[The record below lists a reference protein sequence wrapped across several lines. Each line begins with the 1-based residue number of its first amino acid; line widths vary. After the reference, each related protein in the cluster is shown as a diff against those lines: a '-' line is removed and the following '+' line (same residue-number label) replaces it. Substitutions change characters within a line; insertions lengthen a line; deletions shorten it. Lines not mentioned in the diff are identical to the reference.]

1 MRQSRRGCRNS
12 QAKGPVLDGTLESRK
27 APKKQSGYRRIF
39 QVSDRGMDRYQ
50 KYLFVPLFLFIKVN
64 AMYLHNC
71 FDDHESVD
79 KTCVAC
85 FINYQN
91 RGQKTILNR
100 KEEKDENRH

>member
-1 MRQSRRGCRNS
+1 MTE
-12 QAKGPVLDGTLESRK
+12 AWTDTK
-27 APKKQSGYRRIF
+27 
-39 QVSDRGMDRYQ
+39 VS
-50 KYLFVPLFLFIKVN
+50 VCTSVFLFIKVN

-85 FINYQN
+85 FINCQN
-91 RGQKTILNR
+91 RGQKIIVNR